1 MGSSRHLFRIIAMQS
16 LYEKEFRE
24 DLELTDILTRNIE
37 KVIPDADDLTFLEKM
52 VAGVVKYEEETDK
65 IIKKYAPEWPL
76 DQIPVIDKVLL
87 RISIYELLHDPEIPP
102 KVAINEAVEL
112 GKSYGGENSSKFV
125 NGVLGSVF
133 TDFNL
138 ENKKVVDN
146 KPKVDEPK
154 DSEVAQNEMEKN
166 KKKSKIKEKKPKGKK
181 KKTNKSVKE
190 VELKEDTEA
199 EIN

>member
-24 DLELTDILTRNIE
+24 DLTLDEIVKRNVE
-37 KVIPDADDLTFLEKM
+37 KVIPDADDLTFLDKM
-52 VAGVVKYEEETDK
+52 IAGVVKHEKELDQ
-65 IIKKYAPEWPL
+65 IITKYAPEWPL

-133 TDFNL
+133 TDFDM
-138 ENKKVVDN
+138 EHKKVTEH
-146 KPKVDEPK
+146 KPKEET
-154 DSEVAQNEMEKN
+154 DSEEAP
-166 KKKSKIKEKKPKGKK
+166 KKAKRGRPKK
-181 KKTNKSVKE
+181 KKDVQ
-190 VELKEDTEA
+190 ELAENTEA
-199 EIN
+199 QID

>member
-1 MGSSRHLFRIIAMQS
+1 MQS

-24 DLELTDILTRNIE
+24 DLELDDILKRNIE
-37 KVIPDADDLTFLEKM
+37 KVIPNADDTEFLDKM
-52 VAGVVKYEEETDK
+52 VAGVVKNEAEMDK
-65 IIKKYAPEWPL
+65 IIIKYAPEWPL

-133 TDFNL
+133 TDFDL
-138 ENKKVVDN
+138 ENKKVIET
-146 KPKVDEPK
+146 KPKE
-154 DSEVAQNEMEKN
+154 EK
-166 KKKSKIKEKKPKGKK
+166 KKVKKEKEEKSKVKSKKSKKEVKEIEIKED
-181 KKTNKSVKE
+181 S
-190 VELKEDTEA
+190 EA
-199 EIN
+199 EI

>member
-24 DLELTDILTRNIE
+24 DLELDDILKRNIE
-37 KVIPDADDLTFLEKM
+37 KVIPDADDTEFLEKM
-52 VAGVVKYEEETDK
+52 IAGVVKHEEELDK
-65 IIKKYAPEWPL
+65 LITKYAPEWPL

-133 TDFNL
+133 TDFDL
-138 ENKKVVDN
+138 ENKEVIET
-146 KPKVDEPK
+146 KPKEESNSK
-154 DSEVAQNEMEKN
+154 TTKKNEEKTDKN
-166 KKKSKIKEKKPKGKK
+166 KKTTAKKAKKSAKKEG
-181 KKTNKSVKE
+181 
-190 VELKEDTEA
+190 ELTEDFEA
-199 EIN
+199 EIK

>member
-1 MGSSRHLFRIIAMQS
+1 MQS

-24 DLELTDILTRNIE
+24 DLTLDEIVQRNVE
-37 KVIPDADDLTFLEKM
+37 KVIPDADDLTFLDKM
-52 VAGVVKYEEETDK
+52 IDGVVKHEKELDK
-65 IIKKYAPEWPL
+65 IITKYAPEWPL

-133 TDFNL
+133 TDFDL
-138 ENKKVVDN
+138 EKKVVVEN
-146 KPKVDEPK
+146 KPKE
-154 DSEVAQNEMEKN
+154 
-166 KKKSKIKEKKPKGKK
+166 EKKEEAGAKRKK
-181 KKTNKSVKE
+181 AKTKSGE
-190 VELKEDTEA
+190 GELEADKEA
-199 EIN
+199 EIK

>member
-16 LYEKEFRE
+16 LYEKEFRD
-24 DLELTDILTRNIE
+24 DLELDDIVKRNIE
-37 KVIPDADDLTFLEKM
+37 KVIPDADDTEFLEKM
-52 VAGVVKYEEETDK
+52 VAGVVKHEQELDK
-65 IIKKYAPEWPL
+65 LIVKYAPEWPL

-133 TDFNL
+133 TDFDM
-138 ENKKVVDN
+138 ENKEVIET
-146 KPKVDEPK
+146 KPKEEAEDKGAKET
-154 DSEVAQNEMEKN
+154 
-166 KKKSKIKEKKPKGKK
+166 KKKTGKEKKAAPKKKGKK
-181 KKTNKSVKE
+181 SAKKE
-190 VELKEDTEA
+190 VELKEDSETE
-199 EIN
+199 IK